1 MYNYRKLVNNAG
13 RYKVW
18 HPECGARSVTLDKC
32 QRARTNVERVLI
44 HRTVDRGK
52 IVSVEFQLFKVWP
65 LD

>member
-1 MYNYRKLVNNAG
+1 MYRYMNFVNKAVC
-13 RYKVW
+13 YKVW
-18 HPECGARSVTLDKC
+18 HPEHGARSVTLDKC

>member
-1 MYNYRKLVNNAG
+1 MHKP
-13 RYKVW
+13 VW
-18 HPECGARSVTLDKC
+18 SVECGARSVTLDKC